1 MTEPNQQ
8 ERSVARH
15 DPEWLLS
22 PSLPPGARLQI
33 SSLMEAEQLTP
44 EVLELLAKFMKDLQ
58 QIEKEKPP
66 TDPCPKL
73 ETCETH
79 KGSCSVLTSCG
90 TFTLKVAAL

>member
-8 ERSVARH
+8 EQSVARH

-33 SSLMEAEQLTP
+33 SSLIEAEQLTP

-58 QIEKEKPP
+58 QIEKKPAP
-66 TDPCPKL
+66 DPCPKL
-73 ETCETH
+73 EVCEVH
-79 KGSCSVLTSCG
+79 KGPCSALTSCG
-90 TFTLKVAAL
+90 TFTLKVATF